1 MQRVTDV
8 VQNTLES
15 GEMRLPWF
23 VHMKADLLSCI
34 GDIGSGEGDILKSTQ
49 EATEVCRIRH
59 WCVVG
64 RELRIHINR
73 RRAGLAVSHA
83 STINDLN
90 HIPTL
95 GEKETR
101 VLGRRRRRHPSLEVF
116 AVVVGPTETRQRAGT
131 PFAPYD
137 IGRRPVTRSS
147 HRAASSSMEA
157 HV

>member
-49 EATEVCRIRH
+49 EATKVCRIRH

-73 RRAGLAVSHA
+73 RRAGLVVSRA
-83 STINDLN
+83 STIKDLN

-101 VLGRRRRRHPSLEVF
+101 ACVLCIHGKKMKSAYILHGELLLKGNNDLLE
-116 AVVVGPTETRQRAGT
+116 
-131 PFAPYD
+131 
-137 IGRRPVTRSS
+137 
-147 HRAASSSMEA
+147 
-157 HV
+157 